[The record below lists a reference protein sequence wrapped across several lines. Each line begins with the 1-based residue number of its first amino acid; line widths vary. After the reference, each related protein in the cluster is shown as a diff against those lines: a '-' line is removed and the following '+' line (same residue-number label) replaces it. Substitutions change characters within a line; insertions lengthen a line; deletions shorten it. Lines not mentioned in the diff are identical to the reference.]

1 MKAFALLVLA
11 SLPLGASL
19 AAPLAAQQT
28 PAYPA
33 APAPAARTADP
44 DKNVQG
50 GALPAGWS
58 GRTDRPTQQLSSAK
72 FEAMGGGWHVTTGPA
87 AIFYQ
92 SADNV
97 TGSFHTLATFTQT
110 KAPAHPEAYGMFIG
124 GKSLDGDAQSYIYVL
139 VRGDGAYMIKRR
151 VGATVTSIVD
161 WTPSPAVVKADSAG
175 KATNKIEA
183 QATGGK
189 LTFSINGTQ
198 VHSMDAAAA
207 ETNGIIGL
215 RVNHNLEV
223 HVAGFAVHRIGG

>member
-1 MKAFALLVLA
+1 MKALALLVLI
-11 SLPLGASL
+11 
-19 AAPLAAQQT
+19 AAPVAAQT

-33 APAPAARTADP
+33 TPAAPAAAAMPAHNADP

-50 GALPAGWS
+50 GALPAGWA
-58 GRTDRPTQQLSSAK
+58 GRTDRGQPLSGAK

-87 AIFYQ
+87 VILYQ
-92 SADNV
+92 PAEVV
-97 TGSFHTLATFTQT
+97 TGNFHTLATFTQV
-110 KAPAHPEAYGMFIG
+110 KAPAHPESYGMFIG
-124 GKSLDGDAQSYIYVL
+124 GKTLDGDAQSYIYVL
-139 VRGDGAYMIKRR
+139 VRGDGAYMIKKR
-151 VGATVTSIVD
+151 VGATVTSIVE

-175 KATNKIEA
+175 KATNKIEV

-198 VHSMDAAAA
+198 VHSMEATAA

-223 HVAGFAVHRIGG
+223 HVAGFAVHHIGG

>member
-1 MKAFALLVLA
+1 MKALALLLLA
-11 SLPLGASL
+11 

-33 APAPAARTADP
+33 APATPAAAAHAADP

-50 GALPAGWS
+50 GALPAGWA
-58 GRTDRPTQQLSSAK
+58 GRTDRGQPLNLAK

-92 SADNV
+92 AADQV
-97 TGSFHTLATFTQT
+97 TGNFHTLATFTQV

-124 GKSLDGDAQSYIYVL
+124 GKTLDGDAQSYIYVL

-151 VGATVTSIVD
+151 AGAQVTTVVD
-161 WTPSPAVVKADSAG
+161 WTPSAAVVKADSAG
-175 KATNKIEA
+175 KATNKIEVQA
-183 QATGGK
+183 QGGK
-189 LTFSINGTQ
+189 LKFTINGTD
-198 VHSMDAAAA
+198 VHTMDATAA